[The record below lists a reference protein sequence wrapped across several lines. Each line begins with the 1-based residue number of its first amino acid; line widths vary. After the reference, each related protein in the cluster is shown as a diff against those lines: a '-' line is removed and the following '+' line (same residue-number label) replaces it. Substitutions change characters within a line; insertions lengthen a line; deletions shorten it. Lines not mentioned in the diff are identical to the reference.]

1 MNVIQFLQTVFD
13 ISNRLLLG
21 LVFIAAKLQKDYWE
35 PNCEDVK
42 IIGKREAN
50 YFVPIAWILVF
61 KNLRTV
67 DSITGITK
75 YSINYIGS
83 SVSRSFQKYGICVWS
98 ERY

>member
-21 LVFIAAKLQKDYWE
+21 LVFIAAKLQKDHWE

-50 YFVPIAWILVF
+50 YFVPIDDI
-61 KNLRTV
+61 
-67 DSITGITK
+67 
-75 YSINYIGS
+75 
-83 SVSRSFQKYGICVWS
+83 SFLNNDAK
-98 ERY
+98 